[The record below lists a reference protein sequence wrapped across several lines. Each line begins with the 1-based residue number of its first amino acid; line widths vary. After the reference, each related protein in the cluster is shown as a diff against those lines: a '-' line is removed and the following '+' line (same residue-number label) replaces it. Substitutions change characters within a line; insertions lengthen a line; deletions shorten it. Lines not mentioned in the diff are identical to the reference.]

1 MNKNLYIP
9 YCKIVDELNIQNG
22 DIVMIA
28 SDITKLAFLAK
39 KNEGEFSIDKFI
51 ESLKDKVGEQGTLII
66 PAFNHNLR
74 SFQKFDLNKTK
85 PVIGTLSIACFNR
98 KDFKRTQ
105 HPLHSFMVWGKY
117 ADYLSNMNNQSSFGK
132 DSPFAFLKDKNSKML
147 FISTGV
153 AEALTF
159 AHFVEETEKVGY
171 RKYRTLKI
179 FYTDKDS
186 ETSLK
191 QFLLYKKKTG
201 WDLNFKPL
209 EEILKNSILK
219 EKSINNIKFQM
230 LNLAETYL
238 IIQKDIR
245 ENNAKSLAYFSKK
258 LFIMDIIKDILHKFN
273 IFSSAQDK
281 ITNRNKML

>member
-1 MNKNLYIP
+1 MNQNVYIP
-9 YCKIVDELNIQNG
+9 YCKIVDELNIQKG

-51 ESLKDKVGEQGTLII
+51 DSFQKKVGEQGTLII

-74 SFQKFDLNKTK
+74 SLQKYDLNKTK
-85 PVIGTLSIACFNR
+85 PVTGTLSIACFNR

-117 ADYLSNMNNQSSFGK
+117 ADYLCKMNNQSSFGK

-147 FISTGV
+147 LISTCI
-153 AEALTF
+153 AEAFTF
-159 AHFVEETEKVGY
+159 AHFVEETEKVRY
-171 RKYRTLKI
+171 RKYKTFKI
-179 FYTDKDS
+179 FYTDEDG

-191 QFLLYKKKTG
+191 QFLLYKKKPG
-201 WDLNFKPL
+201 WDLNFKPI
-209 EEILKNSILK
+209 EKILKNSILK
-219 EKSINNIKFQM
+219 EKSVNNIKFQM
-230 LNLAETYL
+230 LNLADAYL
-238 IIQKDIR
+238 IVQKDIL

-258 LFIMDIIKDILHKFN
+258 FFVRDLIKDILHKFN

-281 ITNRNKML
+281 ITNR